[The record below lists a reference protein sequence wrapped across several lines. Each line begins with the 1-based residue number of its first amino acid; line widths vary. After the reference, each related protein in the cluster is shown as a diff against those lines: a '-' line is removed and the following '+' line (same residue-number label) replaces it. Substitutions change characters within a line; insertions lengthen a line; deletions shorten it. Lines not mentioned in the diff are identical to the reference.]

1 MTSWKPIGLLLA
13 CTLASAA
20 SAAEADPLTLQQSL
34 TLAAERSPALR
45 AARHEQAA
53 AQGAGHGA
61 GALPNPVVTAG
72 VGVRT
77 SSAALDVGVGLSQSL
92 PVAQVGPARRT
103 ARQTAEVSASWAEDA
118 WRHVVADVSGSFFR
132 VAHADARIL
141 IADESVELA
150 SAVLRSVR
158 TRAQAGDAA
167 SLDVVIA
174 ELAHSRATAQATGE
188 RAAREQA
195 AGALALALDLTPSTI
210 SVSGPL
216 LERSRYAPHLLD
228 VAERPDLL
236 ALQKEAR
243 LADARSQLAR
253 AHALPGFGLWAGYDL
268 EEGASIVSGGLS
280 LELPFFDRAQGERG
294 EAAARTR
301 QADDALEFGRRAA
314 SAQLDTASRVY
325 SLRVQVADVLEADAL
340 PRALTQ
346 SDAAARAF
354 ELGALALPE
363 LLLIRGQA
371 MQARIDHVDA
381 ELAAA
386 IAGVELLA
394 AAGWTP

>member
-1 MTSWKPIGLLLA
+1 MTPWKPLGLLLA
-13 CTLASAA
+13 CAFASAA

-34 TLAAERSPALR
+34 TLAAEHSPALR
-45 AARHEQAA
+45 SALHQQAA
-53 AQGAGHGA
+53 AEGAGRGA

-92 PVAQVGPARRT
+92 PVARVGPARR
-103 ARQTAEVSASWAEDA
+103 AAAGTAEASASWAENA
-118 WRHVVADVSGSFFR
+118 WRLVVADVSAAFFL
-132 VAHADARIL
+132 VVHADARIR

-150 SAVLRSVR
+150 SEVLRSVR
-158 TRAQAGDAA
+158 ARAQAGDAA
-167 SLDVVIA
+167 SLEVVIA
-174 ELAHSRATAQATGE
+174 ELAHSRAQARATSE

-195 AGALALALDLTPSTI
+195 AGALALALDLPPSL
-210 SVSGPL
+210 SVTGPL
-216 LERSRYAPHLLD
+216 LERDRYTPHLPFD
-228 VAERPDLL
+228 VAKRPDLL
-236 ALQKEAR
+236 ALQKEAS
-243 LADARSQLAR
+243 LAEARTQLAR
-253 AHALPGFGLWAGYDL
+253 AHALPGFGVWAGYDR

-301 QADDALEFGRRAA
+301 QADDALEVGRRAA

-325 SLRVQVADVLEADAL
+325 GLKLQVVDILESDAL

-346 SDAAARAF
+346 STAAARAF

-371 MQARIDHVDA
+371 MQARIDHIDA